1 VSAESS
7 LLLFFL
13 KLLEALEAIQMAM
26 VGGLEELDV
35 KLNNEVSTVLQLSAA
50 AEIHGRSIPS
60 RTPVLVQ
67 QTAAFMRSVVGCGTF
82 CIALTFS
89 LRAHQQIIGLCGPLL
104 PRTTSETHAHA

>member
-35 KLNNEVSTVLQLSAA
+35 KLNNEVSTILRLKFTGAQ
-50 AEIHGRSIPS
+50 S
-60 RTPVLVQ
+60 RPVL
-67 QTAAFMRSVVGCGTF
+67 
-82 CIALTFS
+82 
-89 LRAHQQIIGLCGPLL
+89 
-104 PRTTSETHAHA
+104 